1 MTSIRYI
8 FYSVLHSVHIRLVW
22 KSFLVQFQLSD
33 LKCLW
38 LTFHVLAA
46 TGNSSCQSL
55 NFCRP
60 FLNSS
65 ATNLNM
71 ATWASANRMEP
82 WVHTWAFLFTNQ
94 WDIEPVSSSCPL
106 LPCLWNQNSNIHH
119 IWWTWRVK
127 ERWQIWE
134 PVTLLDSPYVMLT
147 MFLFAGLF
155 LSSSSCSG
163 DRAPPS
169 SSNLFPTSLILC

>member
-1 MTSIRYI
+1 MTSIQYI

-22 KSFLVQFQLSD
+22 KVSLFS
-33 LKCLW
+33 
-38 LTFHVLAA
+38 
-46 TGNSSCQSL
+46 SSCLIL
-55 NFCRP
+55 NVCDSPSMFLQPQEIPPASHETFVEP

-65 ATNLNM
+65 VTNLNM

-82 WVHTWAFLFTNQ
+82 WVHIWAFLSTNQ

-119 IWWTWRVK
+119 ISWTWRVE